1 MAVSIVSAAG
11 LFIGARLS
19 AAVRVEEAFK
29 NGSRMRSLLAGS
41 LVTLLNG
48 RDASSSAA
56 GADTATSMT
65 GERSSASLRPC

>member
-1 MAVSIVSAAG
+1 MAVSIVSVAG
-11 LFIGARLS
+11 LS
-19 AAVRVEEAFK
+19 AAVRLAFAVRVEVAFK

-41 LVTLLNG
+41 LVTLPNG
-48 RDASSSAA
+48 MDASSSAA